1 MCYNGVW
8 HKIKKMHVLNA
19 DWNSMIDCVN
29 MADEMI
35 QHLRA
40 AGKKIGNEYMVD
52 HNVSDDE

>member
-1 MCYNGVW
+1 MN
-8 HKIKKMHVLNA
+8 VLNA

-52 HNVSDDE
+52 HNVSEDEW